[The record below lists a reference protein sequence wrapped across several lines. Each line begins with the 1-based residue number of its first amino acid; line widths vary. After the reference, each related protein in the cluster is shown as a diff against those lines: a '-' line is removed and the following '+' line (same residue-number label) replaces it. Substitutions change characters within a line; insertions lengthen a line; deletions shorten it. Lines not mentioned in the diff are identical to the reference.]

1 MDADNFIK
9 QFLPVAKLVES
20 ESGIPSL
27 AMLAQSAL
35 ETAWGTKV
43 KGNNYFGIKGK
54 DVLIRTTEILD
65 KPDVHFPEVFSVE
78 KFKDANGKTKYKY
91 DCKTWFAGYATPIDA
106 FRGYA
111 NFIKSNPR
119 YKIAL
124 QQTTPESYLEAIASA
139 GYATGLNYKQSLL
152 DVLESVKRRIK

>member
-1 MDADNFIK
+1 MDADNFVK

-20 ESGIPSL
+20 ESGIPAL

-35 ETAWGTKV
+35 ETAWGTRV

-54 DVLIRTTEILD
+54 DVLIRATEILD
-65 KPDVHFPEVFSVE
+65 KPDAHFPEVFSVE

-91 DCKTWFAGYATPIDA
+91 DCKTWFSSYATPIDA

-111 NFIKSNPR
+111 DFIKSNSR

-124 QQTTPESYLEAIASA
+124 QQTTPEAYLQAIADA

-152 DVLESVKRRIK
+152 DVLESVKKRIQ

>member
-1 MDADNFIK
+1 MDADNFVK
-9 QFLPVAKLVES
+9 QFFPVAKLIES
-20 ESGIPSL
+20 ETGIPAL

-54 DVLIRTTEILD
+54 DVLVRTTEILD
-65 KPDVHFPEVFSVE
+65 KPDVHFPEVFSIT
-78 KFKDANGKTKYKY
+78 KFKDENGKTKYKY
-91 DCKTWFAGYATPIDA
+91 DCKTWFAGYQTPIDA

-124 QQTTPESYLEAIASA
+124 QQTTPETYLEAIAAA

-152 DVLESVKRRIK
+152 DVLKSVQKRVQ